1 MNEWSYLSPSRLFL
15 LPLLQ
20 FGLDEL
26 LHCLF
31 RQNSKHRE
39 RERKKNKHDM
49 ESDDPQ
55 NGKTEHWLMCW
66 IHCKRLKL
74 SLWFGFLWFVKARID
89 ENCTFPPA
97 IMLQERKAIS
107 SQRREGIRTG
117 AQQKEQVQQNKRGIT
132 QSEDTNIYRKME
144 RKLCWSQ
151 DLCHAII
158 YTMSSRLQDGLQR

>member
-1 MNEWSYLSPSRLFL
+1 MNDLTCPPPGFFCCPFYSLDLTNCYTAC
-15 LPLLQ
+15 
-20 FGLDEL
+20 FGKTA
-26 LHCLF
+26 
-31 RQNSKHRE
+31 STE
-39 RERKKNKHDM
+39 RER
-49 ESDDPQ
+49 
-55 NGKTEHWLMCW
+55 GRKTNTTWRVMTHRMA
-66 IHCKRLKL
+66 KL
-74 SLWFGFLWFVKARID
+74 NIDWCVGYTVKGSNWAFGFGFLRFVKARID